1 MLQKFNNKAAIK
13 LMLKTQARIKRDSIQ
28 KIHHKLK

>member
-13 LMLKTQARIKRDSIQ
+13 LMLKTQAHIKRDSIQ
-28 KIHHKLK
+28 KIHHKLE

>member
-13 LMLKTQARIKRDSIQ
+13 LMLKTQARIKSDSIQ